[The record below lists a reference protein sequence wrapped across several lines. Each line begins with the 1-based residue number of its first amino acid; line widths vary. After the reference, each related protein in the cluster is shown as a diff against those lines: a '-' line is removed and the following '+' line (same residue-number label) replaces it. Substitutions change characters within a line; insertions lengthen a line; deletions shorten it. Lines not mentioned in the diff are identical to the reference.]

1 MTWKWWWKTVQ
12 KIWWVFFFIRYFYLS
27 FNEFSCLILPCLL
40 RSKNGHTSFQ
50 NMTFLFLSGSLNRLV
65 IKCSKV
71 YLRIWLYSLDK
82 CNNKTFKTWV
92 RLSQKNFTLVPVSQ
106 SFVQIRILVVPMY
119 EFFCLIRSE
128 NGDLH
133 FKTWLFYS
141 VQFIEQCVLGN
152 FNSHVFKFFFYLL
165 HKYFWG
171 ESILHISTEIWIK
184 EWSVFDGFGTT
195 CCYCLCLNNSL
206 LNHCMRRFSQRQDAT
221 QKVTEFI
228 GFHENHLISI
238 LGTIVSVCNTVDVLW
253 CQPIKLIHVVS
264 TSEFHEYWW
273 NDVDF
278 IPFT

>member
-12 KIWWVFFFIRYFYLS
+12 KIWCFFFIRYFYLS

-50 NMTFLFLSGSLNRLV
+50 NMTFLFLLGSLNHLV

-82 CNNKTFKTWV
+82 CHSKKFKTYILTGQFRFPCFQV
-92 RLSQKNFTLVPVSQ
+92 FLLFTAYC
-106 SFVQIRILVVPMY
+106 ILM
-119 EFFCLIRSE
+119 
-128 NGDLH
+128 G
-133 FKTWLFYS
+133 
-141 VQFIEQCVLGN
+141 G
-152 FNSHVFKFFFYLL
+152 
-165 HKYFWG
+165 
-171 ESILHISTEIWIK
+171 SILHISTEIWIK

-238 LGTIVSVCNTVDVLW
+238 LGTIVSVCNTASQCMGFPQFVIFGLSRFHEMW
-253 CQPIKLIHVVS
+253 WYS
-264 TSEFHEYWW
+264 TS
-273 NDVDF
+273 
-278 IPFT
+278 